1 MQPPYQ
7 PAFRAREARG
17 RADTGQ
23 MSRFLMRV
31 GPFLLGLVLSVFLLA
46 GLTADANVNMIAG
59 VGGVAWRNGLLAV
72 CWWVGAWG
80 LGLALARLAIGPS
93 IRAIT
98 SAASGHG
105 GSPHE
110 QTSLDEAAIA
120 LGLGSALMLVIDAA
134 LGSLGLLVAGKGLV
148 AWIVIAVGV
157 LAGVRVVREAPLTG
171 DGEDSERLS
180 LKARIACSAALGV
193 ITGLLMVAASVAPGW
208 LWSSEMAGY
217 DALSYH
223 LVLPKM
229 WFFSGGTV
237 APIDGIVY
245 SALPSYVES
254 AFLHL
259 MVLRGSPFDG
269 AFACQWWSVCATLA
283 TAFCVARLARSCVGP
298 TAGWIAALVFLITP
312 WTTVVGT
319 LAYNDMYPCLAL
331 AAGWLLAGPVP
342 SEDRRLD
349 ARTVIALALLA
360 AAAFGA
366 KPSSVLFTAL
376 PLAVIAFATGRRNG
390 RLTNLRYAPI
400 AVVVGLVLL
409 APWLVRNQIAYG
421 SPTFPFLSGVFGL
434 GPWSAEQMKVFLDA
448 HGNPSGFG
456 ALPMLWQQWLGY
468 GFGAKPEP
476 NEPWFPLWGILP
488 ILGLAG
494 LAVAARPPLEARR
507 RWAVVAI
514 ATVACMVVGW
524 VLFTHVKSRFM
535 LPSAVPLALG
545 ATVLISMLA
554 QRTNDKLALGVLVAG
569 TSLPIFTFMR
579 EPVRGEVELRAPA
592 VLVDGI
598 GQRTGEA
605 LAQAMNALPKDQQ
618 AQLLKQADSAFI
630 VNFAL
635 PAEAKIVGIGYS
647 TPFYLTRPVSWCTVW
662 DRGAFDKVVEESPG
676 TPEAWG
682 TRLRSLGFT
691 HAIIDP
697 TMLSVWTRSGWLN
710 PAIASGTWSGRF
722 ASSNT
727 LFAQTID
734 GKVILQLTPPA
745 AQPAPIQQ
753 QPVQPLGNG
762 GLLSPPIS
770 GG

>member
-1 MQPPYQ
+1 
-7 PAFRAREARG
+7 
-17 RADTGQ
+17 
-23 MSRFLMRV
+23 MRV
-31 GPFLLGLVLSVFLLA
+31 GPFLLGLLLSVFLLS
-46 GLTADANVNMIAG
+46 GLTGTSNVNMVVG
-59 VGGVAWRNGLLAV
+59 VAGVAWRDGLLAT
-72 CWWVGAWG
+72 CWWIGAWG
-80 LGLALARLAIGPS
+80 FGFGLTRLAIGPS
-93 IRAIT
+93 VRAIT
-98 SAASGHG
+98 NAASGRG
-105 GSPHE
+105 GAPLE

-120 LGLGSALMLVIDAA
+120 LGLGSALLLVLDAT
-134 LGSLGLLVAGKGLV
+134 LGTLGLLVAGKGLV
-148 AWIVIAVGV
+148 AWIVVAAGV
-157 LAGVRVVREAPLTG
+157 LVGVRVLREAPLAG

-180 LKARIACSAALGV
+180 LKARIACAAVLGV
-193 ITGLLMVAASVAPGW
+193 LTGLLIVAASVAPGW

-229 WFFSGGTV
+229 WFFAGGTV
-237 APIDGIVY
+237 APVDGNIY

-259 MVLRGSPFDG
+259 MVMRGNPFDG
-269 AFACQWWSVCATLA
+269 AFACQWWAVGATLA
-283 TAFCVARLARSCVGP
+283 TAFCVSRLARACVGP

-312 WTTVVGT
+312 WTAVVGT

-331 AAGWLLAGPVP
+331 AAGWMLAGPVP

-349 ARTVIALALLA
+349 ARTVTALALLA

-366 KPSSVLFTAL
+366 KPSSALFTAL
-376 PLAVIAFATGRRNG
+376 PLAVIAFSTGSRNG
-390 RLTNLRYAPI
+390 RVRNLRYAPI
-400 AVVVGLVLL
+400 AVAVGLVLL
-409 APWLVRNQIAYG
+409 APWLVRNQLAYG

-448 HGNPSGFG
+448 HGNPSGLG
-456 ALPMLWQQWLGY
+456 AAPMLWQQWLGY
-468 GFGAKPEP
+468 GFGPKPEP
-476 NEPWFPLWGILP
+476 NEPWFPLWGLLP
-488 ILGLAG
+488 ALGIAG
-494 LAVAARPPLEARR
+494 LVSAAKPPVDARR
-507 RWAVVAI
+507 WWSVVALSI
-514 ATVACMVVGW
+514 IACMLVGW

-545 ATVLISMLA
+545 ASVLLTMLA
-554 QRTNDKLALGVLVAG
+554 RRTNDKLAVGVLVIGAA
-569 TSLPIFTFMR
+569 LPVFAFMR
-579 EPVRGEVELRAPA
+579 EPVRGDLELRAPS

-605 LAQAMNALPKDQQ
+605 LAQAMNSVPREQQ
-618 AQLLKQADSAFI
+618 AELLKQADSAFI
-630 VNFAL
+630 VNFAM
-635 PAEAKIVGIGYS
+635 PAEAKIVAIGYS

-676 TPEAWG
+676 TPEVWG

-710 PAIASGTWSGRF
+710 PTLASGTWAGRF
-722 ASSNT
+722 SSSNT
-727 LFAQTID
+727 LFAQTVD

-745 AQPAPIQQ
+745 AQSAPVQQQ
-753 QPVQPLGNG
+753 QPPIQPLGTPPGLQPTSPGIGG

>member
-1 MQPPYQ
+1 
-7 PAFRAREARG
+7 
-17 RADTGQ
+17 
-23 MSRFLMRV
+23 MRV
-31 GPFLLGLVLSVFLLA
+31 GPFLVGLLLSVFLLS
-46 GLTADANVNMIAG
+46 GLTADPNVNMVVG
-59 VGGVAWRNGLLAV
+59 VGGVAWRNGVLALA
-72 CWWVGAWG
+72 WWAGAWG
-80 LGLALARLAIGPS
+80 FGLGLARLAIGPS

-98 SAASGHG
+98 SAASGR
-105 GSPHE
+105 SSAEPE

-120 LGLGSALMLVIDAA
+120 LGLGSALMLVLDAA

-157 LAGVRVVREAPLTG
+157 VIGVRVLREAPIAG

-180 LKARIACSAALGV
+180 LKARIACAATLGAM
-193 ITGLLMVAASVAPGW
+193 TGLLAVAASVAPGW

-237 APIDGIVY
+237 TPIDGNIY

-259 MVLRGSPFDG
+259 MVMRGNPFDG
-269 AFACQWWSVCATLA
+269 AFACQWWAVGATLA
-283 TAFCVARLARSCVGP
+283 TAFCVSRLARACVGP

-312 WTTVVGT
+312 WTAVVGT

-342 SEDRRLD
+342 SQDRRLD
-349 ARTVIALALLA
+349 ARTVTALALLA

-376 PLAVIAFATGRRNG
+376 PLAVIAFSTGSRNG
-390 RLTNLRYAPI
+390 RVRNLRYAPI
-400 AVVVGLVLL
+400 AVAVGVALL
-409 APWLVRNQIAYG
+409 APWLVRNQLAYG

-448 HGNPSGFG
+448 HGNPSGLS
-456 ALPMLWQQWLGY
+456 ALPSVWEQWLGY
-468 GFGAKPEP
+468 GFGARPIT
-476 NEPWFPLWGILP
+476 NEPWFPLWGVLP
-488 ILGLAG
+488 ILGIAG
-494 LAVAARPPLEARR
+494 LLTAAKPPVDGR
-507 RWAVVAI
+507 RWWSVVAI
-514 ATVACMVVGW
+514 SIVACMIVGW

-535 LPSAVPLALG
+535 LPSAVPLAVG
-545 ATVLISMLA
+545 ASVLLTMLA
-554 QRTNDKLALGVLVAG
+554 RRTNDKLAMSVILAG
-569 TSLPIFTFMR
+569 ASLPIWSFMR
-579 EPVRGEVELRAPA
+579 EPVRGELELRAPA
-592 VLVDGI
+592 LLVDSI

-605 LAQAMNALPKDQQ
+605 LAQAMNSVPKEQQ
-618 AQLLKQADSAFI
+618 AELLAQADSAFI

-635 PAEAKIVGIGYS
+635 PPEARIVGIGYS

-662 DRGAFDKVVEESPG
+662 DRGVFDRIVEESPG
-676 TPEAWG
+676 TPEVWG

-710 PAIASGTWSGRF
+710 PTLASGTWSGRF

-727 LFAQTID
+727 LFAQTVD
-734 GKVILQLTPPA
+734 GKVILQLTPPP
-745 AQPAPIQQ
+745 AQPAPIQPQPQ
-753 QPVQPLGNG
+753 QPMQPLGTPQGLQPTSPGIGG